1 MTRAVLF
8 DFYGTLAHWQDHEAT
23 NYATVFAAHGYD
35 LPAELAD
42 AYFARYDGV
51 DHAAHS
57 VDQDTY
63 EAWVR
68 HRLGE
73 LSASCGVPADDQEA
87 VVNALR
93 ASDQGPMVAYPDAA
107 PTLLALREAGWV
119 IGVCSNW
126 GWELD
131 AFLVQVGLLTL
142 IDVAVTSARA
152 GARKPHPSIY
162 DHAVD
167 ALGVAAHEC
176 VFVGDSWGPDVEGP
190 HQAGMTAVHVWRP
203 DERPGLASQALA
215 PGMHRIS
222 DLSELPPLLNRPA
235 G

>member
-23 NYATVFAAHGYD
+23 NYATVLSAHGFD
-35 LPAELAD
+35 LPAEVAD

-57 VDQDTY
+57 VDEDAY

-73 LSASCGVPADDQEA
+73 LSADCGVPSDHQDA
-87 VVNALR
+87 VVDALR

-107 PTLLALREAGWV
+107 PTLAALREAGWV

-131 AFLVQVGLLTL
+131 AFLVQVDLLAL
-142 IDVAVTSARA
+142 IDAAVTSARA
-152 GARKPHPSIY
+152 GARKPHPTIY
-162 DHAVD
+162 AHTVAT
-167 ALGVAAHEC
+167 LGVAAHEC

-190 HQAGMTAVHVWRP
+190 RQAGMRAVHVWRP
-203 DERPGLASQALA
+203 EERPAPAPQALTS
-215 PGMHRIS
+215 GMHRIS
-222 DLSELPPLLNRPA
+222 DLSELLPLLNGPA